1 MIDCR
6 GVLLD
11 CQFVLFFCSFL
22 SCGVGL
28 QVWWERVEKRN
39 HACVVYLP
47 VDWLHCYVICL
58 FFRVGHRVG
67 LRCECGGNEW
77 RSVITFVAKTQMMMD
92 TQMKYTGHCRE
103 TQRDIAERHRET
115 VQRETQRDIAG
126 RNRETL
132 QRDTERHCGETYR
145 DFAERDIQSVHTE
158 RDTERY
164 YREENRDIAE
174 RDIAKRH

>member
-1 MIDCR
+1 M
-6 GVLLD
+6 
-11 CQFVLFFCSFL
+11 
-22 SCGVGL
+22 
-28 QVWWERVEKRN
+28 EKRN

-58 FFRVGHRVG
+58 LFRVGHSVG

-115 VQRETQRDIAG
+115 LQRE
-126 RNRETL
+126 
-132 QRDTERHCGETYR
+132 TERHCGETYR
-145 DFAERDIQSVHTE
+145 DFAERDILSVHTE
-158 RDTERY
+158 RDTERH

-174 RDIAKRH
+174 RNITKRHREILQRGSREIAERDTETLHSERETLTSHTQRQK